1 MVSQGYLARIVD
13 TKLFICA
20 LSSKR
25 LCVISLVLY
34 IHSVIFTTFSFI
46 FCIRFTFDIIDGL
59 HMSWRPC
66 WRYNTKEYRVSKKR
80 LMPFIFKLAA
90 NLLLEFV
97 CSYVYSQHDVVNIAK
112 KAASS
117 IQISTIKM
125 HFNSHMGLD
134 LCFN

>member
-25 LCVISLVLY
+25 LYVISLVLY
-34 IHSVIFTTFSFI
+34 PFSDLTTFSFI

-59 HMSWRPC
+59 HIMSWRPC

-80 LMPFIFKLAA
+80 LMSFIFKLAA

-97 CSYVYSQHDVVNIAK
+97 CSYVYSQHEVVNIAK
-112 KAASS
+112 KAVPFKFL
-117 IQISTIKM
+117 QLKCISTPIW
-125 HFNSHMGLD
+125 D
-134 LCFN
+134 